1 MSLLL
6 QALQKAAK
14 SRDGG
19 TLGDAPTIDTG
30 EESLGFEIDA
40 GKQEPA
46 ADALRL
52 ADDDLLDTRR
62 QPEVEVEVEP
72 EFDNTAAVS
81 SGPLVARSPS
91 ARFERLGA
99 AASSAQAATVLRASD
114 ARAAGWVDWVRDR
127 PVHAFAI
134 LAAIFMVFYGAFVY
148 LQIFHPSLLRGSF
161 LSQKPLRATT
171 PPPPP
176 SPISQAPQP
185 APAAPTATA
194 PEPAAAPPASPI
206 ASQTARG
213 SPSKAT
219 PLTPKGARADPDDS
233 ADGLESDD
241 VQAPTPKARP
251 RRTPPTR
258 SASLSRGED
267 ASGDAM
273 QDTVAVRQP
282 GPATASV
289 NTLLMRAWEA
299 LQRGQMAEAE
309 DLYERVHQSEPQSV
323 DALLGLA
330 VIAAQR
336 GNGDQAARYYGDAL
350 DLEPRN
356 PTAQAGL
363 ISILGQADPQ
373 LSESR
378 LKHLIS
384 REPSANLYFA
394 LGNLY
399 AGQRLWAQAQQ
410 AYFQAY
416 QLAPDNP
423 DYAYNLAVGLEHL
436 SQPKIALNY
445 YLKAVELSNLKGHA
459 SFDTGRVQN
468 RIGQL
473 TARVGTD

>member
-1 MSLLL
+1 
-6 QALQKAAK
+6 
-14 SRDGG
+14 
-19 TLGDAPTIDTG
+19 
-30 EESLGFEIDA
+30 
-40 GKQEPA
+40 
-46 ADALRL
+46 
-52 ADDDLLDTRR
+52 
-62 QPEVEVEVEP
+62 
-72 EFDNTAAVS
+72 
-81 SGPLVARSPS
+81 
-91 ARFERLGA
+91 
-99 AASSAQAATVLRASD
+99 
-114 ARAAGWVDWVRDR
+114 
-127 PVHAFAI
+127 
-134 LAAIFMVFYGAFVY
+134 
-148 LQIFHPSLLRGSF
+148 
-161 LSQKPLRATT
+161 
-171 PPPPP
+171 
-176 SPISQAPQP
+176 
-185 APAAPTATA
+185 
-194 PEPAAAPPASPI
+194 
-206 ASQTARG
+206 
-213 SPSKAT
+213 
-219 PLTPKGARADPDDS
+219 
-233 ADGLESDD
+233 
-241 VQAPTPKARP
+241 
-251 RRTPPTR
+251 
-258 SASLSRGED
+258 
-267 ASGDAM
+267 
-273 QDTVAVRQP
+273 
-282 GPATASV
+282 V

-309 DLYERVHQSEPQSV
+309 DLYQRVHQSEPQSV

-378 LKHLIS
+378 LKQLIS